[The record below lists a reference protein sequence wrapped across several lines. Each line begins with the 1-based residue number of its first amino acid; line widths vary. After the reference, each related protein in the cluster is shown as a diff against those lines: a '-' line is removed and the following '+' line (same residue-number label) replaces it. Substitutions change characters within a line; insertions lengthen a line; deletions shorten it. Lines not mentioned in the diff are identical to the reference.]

1 MTQEYVIQR
10 KGAVISEGENSF
22 VPEKGLRAAEYRFI
36 GNTPD
41 AKASV
46 ILLCESRNPS
56 QWAGIIGRIYALRG
70 WKDSFNIS
78 WMIDVVCTQSYTD
91 NKIFNVGTK
100 IGTGQASI
108 QAGTCEYQGKTYLA
122 LSVGSDSTMT
132 LFFTGLH
139 SGDCLFSIVNLN
151 DVSWNE

>member
-22 VPEKGLRAAEYRFI
+22 VPEKGLRAAEYRLI

-41 AKASV
+41 AQASA

-70 WKDSFNIS
+70 WKESFNIS
-78 WMIDVVCTQSYTD
+78 WMIDVVCTQSYAD
-91 NKIFNVGTK
+91 NKIFNVSNSSYEFHEQYAAQVEEYSGTQLPPNSNEFAQGMG
-100 IGTGQASI
+100 IISI
-108 QAGTCEYQGKTYLA
+108 TQ
-122 LSVGSDSTMT
+122 V
-132 LFFTGLH
+132 F
-139 SGDCLFSIVNLN
+139 
-151 DVSWNE
+151 

>member
-22 VPEKGLRAAEYRFI
+22 VPEEGLRAAEYRLI

-91 NKIFNVGTK
+91 NKIFNVGAK

-108 QAGTCEYQGKTYLA
+108 QAGTCWLLMAVVPMRLNLA
-122 LSVGSDSTMT
+122 LDVNRMT
-132 LFFTGLH
+132 EEMKIGLH
-139 SGDCLFSIVNLN
+139 GMKCFAG
-151 DVSWNE
+151 

>member
-22 VPEKGLRAAEYRFI
+22 VPEEGLRAAEYRLI

-78 WMIDVVCTQSYTD
+78 WMIDVVC
-91 NKIFNVGTK
+91 NF
-100 IGTGQASI
+100 
-108 QAGTCEYQGKTYLA
+108 
-122 LSVGSDSTMT
+122 
-132 LFFTGLH
+132 
-139 SGDCLFSIVNLN
+139 
-151 DVSWNE
+151 

>member
-1 MTQEYVIQR
+1 MLFKEKEQLYQR
-10 KGAVISEGENSF
+10 EKILLF
-22 VPEKGLRAAEYRFI
+22 PEKGLRAAKYRLI

-41 AKASV
+41 AQASA

-70 WKDSFNIS
+70 WKESFNIS
-78 WMIDVVCTQSYTD
+78 WMIDVVCTQSYAD
-91 NKIFNVGTK
+91 NKIFNVGAK

-132 LFFTGLH
+132 LFFTV
-139 SGDCLFSIVNLN
+139 SILKAKLRTQLLKTEN
-151 DVSWNE
+151 

>member
-22 VPEKGLRAAEYRFI
+22 VPEEGLRAAEYRLI

-56 QWAGIIGRIYALRG
+56 QWAGYEILYKQCQYRFSCPELR
-70 WKDSFNIS
+70 
-78 WMIDVVCTQSYTD
+78 
-91 NKIFNVGTK
+91 
-100 IGTGQASI
+100 
-108 QAGTCEYQGKTYLA
+108 
-122 LSVGSDSTMT
+122 
-132 LFFTGLH
+132 
-139 SGDCLFSIVNLN
+139 
-151 DVSWNE
+151 

>member
-1 MTQEYVIQR
+1 
-10 KGAVISEGENSF
+10 
-22 VPEKGLRAAEYRFI
+22 
-36 GNTPD
+36 
-41 AKASV
+41 
-46 ILLCESRNPS
+46 
-56 QWAGIIGRIYALRG
+56 
-70 WKDSFNIS
+70 
-78 WMIDVVCTQSYTD
+78 MIDVVCTQSYTD
-91 NKIFNVGTK
+91 NKIFNVGAK

>member
-22 VPEKGLRAAEYRFI
+22 VPEEGLRAAEYRLI

-91 NKIFNVGTK
+91 NKIFNVGAK

-108 QAGTCEYQGKTYLA
+108 QAGTCKYQGKTYLA
-122 LSVGSDSTMT
+122 LSVRNKK
-132 LFFTGLH
+132 
-139 SGDCLFSIVNLN
+139 I
-151 DVSWNE
+151 

>member
-22 VPEKGLRAAEYRFI
+22 VPEEGLRAAEYRLI

-56 QWAGIIGRIYALRG
+56 Q
-70 WKDSFNIS
+70 
-78 WMIDVVCTQSYTD
+78 
-91 NKIFNVGTK
+91 
-100 IGTGQASI
+100 
-108 QAGTCEYQGKTYLA
+108 
-122 LSVGSDSTMT
+122 
-132 LFFTGLH
+132 
-139 SGDCLFSIVNLN
+139 
-151 DVSWNE
+151 

>member
-22 VPEKGLRAAEYRFI
+22 VPEEGLRAAEYRLI

-56 QWAGIIGRIYALRG
+56 QWAG
-70 WKDSFNIS
+70 
-78 WMIDVVCTQSYTD
+78 
-91 NKIFNVGTK
+91 
-100 IGTGQASI
+100 
-108 QAGTCEYQGKTYLA
+108 TCKYQGKTYLA

-139 SGDCLFSIVNLN
+139 SGDCLFSIVNLD

>member
-1 MTQEYVIQR
+1 
-10 KGAVISEGENSF
+10 
-22 VPEKGLRAAEYRFI
+22 
-36 GNTPD
+36 
-41 AKASV
+41 
-46 ILLCESRNPS
+46 
-56 QWAGIIGRIYALRG
+56 
-70 WKDSFNIS
+70 
-78 WMIDVVCTQSYTD
+78 MIDVVCTQSYAD
-91 NKIFNVGTK
+91 NKIFNVGAK

-108 QAGTCEYQGKTYLA
+108 QAGTCEYQGKTYLT

>member
-1 MTQEYVIQR
+1 MLKLLQYY
-10 KGAVISEGENSF
+10 F
-22 VPEKGLRAAEYRFI
+22 VKAE
-36 GNTPD
+36 
-41 AKASV
+41 
-46 ILLCESRNPS
+46 ILLN
-56 QWAGIIGRIYALRG
+56 G
-70 WKDSFNIS
+70 
-78 WMIDVVCTQSYTD
+78 
-91 NKIFNVGTK
+91 IFNVGAK

>member
-22 VPEKGLRAAEYRFI
+22 VPEEGLRAAEYRLI

-56 QWAGIIGRIYALRG
+56 QW
-70 WKDSFNIS
+70 
-78 WMIDVVCTQSYTD
+78 V
-91 NKIFNVGTK
+91 
-100 IGTGQASI
+100 
-108 QAGTCEYQGKTYLA
+108 GKTLLIYP
-122 LSVGSDSTMT
+122 G
-132 LFFTGLH
+132 
-139 SGDCLFSIVNLN
+139 
-151 DVSWNE
+151 

>member
-22 VPEKGLRAAEYRFI
+22 VPEEGLRAAEYRLI

-56 QWAGIIGRIYALRG
+56 QWAGIIG
-70 WKDSFNIS
+70 
-78 WMIDVVCTQSYTD
+78 
-91 NKIFNVGTK
+91 
-100 IGTGQASI
+100 TGQASI
-108 QAGTCEYQGKTYLA
+108 QAGTCEYQGKNL
-122 LSVGSDSTMT
+122 LSSKCRERFYYDTFLYRTSFRR
-132 LFFTGLH
+132 LFIFY
-139 SGDCLFSIVNLN
+139 S
-151 DVSWNE
+151 